1 MARGD
6 LTDEQWERLFPLLPP
21 EYSGKPGHPY
31 KDHRLVLNGIL
42 WVDRT
47 GAPWR
52 DMPERYGP
60 CKTCYD
66 RMVNWRRKGIWTQ
79 VLQALQADAD
89 QAGNVSWEGCAID
102 SSSIKAHPHAAGA
115 RHTPAKADDDA
126 ASHRAPADAPRQE
139 AEKGGSLRSRR
150 PKKKAPN
157 KRPNRPRRRWDAA
170 GAG

>member
-1 MARGD
+1 MALQEFRTTD
-6 LTDEQWERLFPLLPP
+6 LERLEPLLPP
-21 EYSGKPGHPY
+21 ERSGKPGHPY

-79 VLQALQADAD
+79 VLQSLQADAD
-89 QAGNVSWEGCAID
+89 QQGTVLWEGCAID
-102 SSSIKAHPHAAGA
+102 SSSIKAHPPAGGA
-115 RHTPAKADDDA
+115 RHTPAQ
-126 ASHRAPADAPRQE
+126 ADAPPEE
-139 AEKGGSLRSRR
+139 AEKRGSLRSRR
-150 PKKKAPN
+150 SKKKAPPN
-157 KRPNRPRRRWDAA
+157 KPNRHRRRWGAA
-170 GAG
+170 EAV